1 MAKRRKHLES
11 IVRHAHLLSLV
22 LRHPNVP
29 WLAKTVAGCAV
40 AYLLSPIQLIPTFIP
55 VVGQMDD
62 LLVLF
67 VGMKLVHKLTPAA
80 ILEECEA
87 KSGSPWPVQ
96 SESRSRRRS
105 LNGSPKTRRGIT
117 IKKRVW
123 AAKSTRKDLS
133 ASVPL
138 EIHSTAGGKNATR
151 NSTMAVLQYL

>member
-1 MAKRRKHLES
+1 MKKDVADRCLVSSVASRPPESWLRVQMAKRRKDLES

-67 VGMKLVHKLTPAA
+67 VGMKLVHKLTPAT

-96 SESRSRRRS
+96 GESIVPDTHRNPDPSISTFALDSEH
-105 LNGSPKTRRGIT
+105 
-117 IKKRVW
+117 
-123 AAKSTRKDLS
+123 
-133 ASVPL
+133 AS
-138 EIHSTAGGKNATR
+138 S
-151 NSTMAVLQYL
+151 

>member
-1 MAKRRKHLES
+1 VACENS
-11 IVRHAHLLSLV
+11 
-22 LRHPNVP
+22 
-29 WLAKTVAGCAV
+29 AGCAV

-96 SESRSRRRS
+96 SESIVHETHRNPDPSVS
-105 LNGSPKTRRGIT
+105 TFALGSEH
-117 IKKRVW
+117 
-123 AAKSTRKDLS
+123 
-133 ASVPL
+133 AS
-138 EIHSTAGGKNATR
+138 S
-151 NSTMAVLQYL
+151 